1 VETLSSV
8 VADDDVAAVVA
19 AVVVAVVVDV
29 VVDIVVV
36 DDVAH
41 AVDGMAHAD
50 AAVAAVVA
58 AAAGAAGAAG
68 AAAGGAVSF
77 VSPFRASL
85 VFVFLL
91 SFHELLDFC
100 AILSTCF
107 LL

>member
-8 VADDDVAAVVA
+8 VVVA
-19 AVVVAVVVDV
+19 
-29 VVDIVVV
+29 
-36 DDVAH
+36 
-41 AVDGMAHAD
+41 DG

-58 AAAGAAGAAG
+58 VAAG
-68 AAAGGAVSF
+68 AAAGGGAVSF

-91 SFHELLDFC
+91 SFHELLDFF

>member
-1 VETLSSV
+1 METLSSV
-8 VADDDVAAVVA
+8 VVVDDDDDVAAVVA
-19 AVVVAVVVDV
+19 AVVV
-29 VVDIVVV
+29 DIVV

-41 AVDGMAHAD
+41 AVDGMAHAG

-68 AAAGGAVSF
+68 AAAGGGAVSF

-91 SFHELLDFC
+91 SFHELLDFF

>member
-1 VETLSSV
+1 M
-8 VADDDVAAVVA
+8 
-19 AVVVAVVVDV
+19 
-29 VVDIVVV
+29 
-36 DDVAH
+36 AH

-58 AAAGAAGAAG
+58 AAAGAAG
-68 AAAGGAVSF
+68 AAGGAVSF

-91 SFHELLDFC
+91 SFHELLDFF

>member
-1 VETLSSV
+1 
-8 VADDDVAAVVA
+8 
-19 AVVVAVVVDV
+19 
-29 VVDIVVV
+29 
-36 DDVAH
+36 
-41 AVDGMAHAD
+41 
-50 AAVAAVVA
+50 VA

-68 AAAGGAVSF
+68 GGAVSF